1 MNIPRLRLLKQND
14 EKALV
19 IVAQNTP
26 VVEAIAQMYQ
36 IQSSCVLVRNQ
47 HKLVGII
54 TQTDVMRAI
63 AQQSKFAQMSVE
75 ELMSQPVM
83 TIKESELEDLT
94 HILQCFHQH
103 NISHLP
109 VVGSKGKV
117 LGVVTLE
124 QAKTAQLEQEIAQ
137 KEQLSHLLSQK
148 DAQYHASQAKLN
160 DVINNAIGT
169 AIVSFRVYPNYDWEY
184 EYYSIGCETIF
195 GYTSQELFSDKQLWL
210 SRVHPQDRETVIIPA
225 YADIFAGKPF
235 NLEYRFYHK
244 DGSLRWLGSTYTSRY
259 DSQADC
265 WIVIA
270 TNIDIS
276 ELKQAEA
283 ALRHSEERWQL
294 AIAGTDEAIWDW
306 DITTNHTY
314 RSDRWFEML
323 GYERHQLSSFNDEWR
338 IFLHPDDYNYV
349 IATKEA
355 YLKREIPLYY
365 AEYRLQC
372 RDGSYKWFRSRA
384 KAVWDEQGNPIRL
397 VGSLADIT
405 ERKEAETALLR
416 SEAQYRLLFENNPN
430 PMWIFDPETLRFL
443 AVNQA
448 AIHKYGYSEAEFLSM
463 TLCDIRPHEEIPVLL
478 SSMPDINISTSIFTC
493 ETKHRTRDGTE
504 IDIEI
509 NSHLITW
516 LGKPA
521 KFVLAKDITE
531 QKAAQIELQQIEAQL
546 RESKHFIEQVIS
558 HSPQILYIFDPITG
572 SNVYLN
578 RQSEDIL
585 GYPPEEIQ
593 QRGAQFFLDVLHPD
607 DLPLLERNLNHWEN
621 VADGEVLTTECRMKH
636 KDGTWRWLR
645 SREVVF
651 ARDENNLPNK
661 VLGTTQDI
669 TDSKLAE
676 LEIIHSRDLLQAI
689 YNESADALFL
699 VSPQTL
705 LIIDCNQRAV
715 ELFAA
720 SSKAE
725 LIGTEGQTLQKQRFT
740 PDEINS
746 VIAELNCQGF
756 WSREVE
762 YITKQGD
769 SFWGNLAVKQIYVAG
784 EEIHLVR
791 VTDISQRKL
800 AEFALHERKAMLRSI
815 GDNLPNGAVYQVI
828 RELDGSDRFTY
839 LSAGIERLMDI
850 EAEDALK
857 DSSLL
862 YRQFTPEDSLRLEQA
877 VNESRLNLSVFN
889 IQLRVQTPR
898 GHLKWLHFRSTPRA
912 LPDNRVAWD
921 GLVVD
926 ITDIKL
932 TEEILR
938 QSEARL
944 AESQQVA
951 RLGNWD
957 YDLAPGKI
965 TWSKGLFELF
975 QRDPAWEAPNYE
987 EHLLLYH
994 PEDRPKLHQ
1003 AVECTISTGQSYK
1016 LVLRVFK
1023 ADGTMMY
1030 IEAIGNAQFNS
1041 QGKVIRLYGTAQDI
1055 TERQAALIEREQA
1068 EAALRESERR
1078 FRGIFNNTFQFTGLL
1093 TVEGILLEAN
1103 QTALTFAGIQ
1113 SQDVIN
1119 RPFWETY
1126 WWQTSPQTQE
1136 KLKQAITLAAQGEFI
1151 RYEVDVLGAN
1161 NQVATI
1167 DFSLRPLHDETG
1179 QVVLLIP
1186 EGRDISERQAVLRE
1200 RQRAEQELQEKEQ
1213 FLSSIYNGVSNPI
1226 FVIDVV
1232 DDDFRIIGLNPAYER
1247 ITGLLLHE
1255 IKGKTLQQIFPE
1267 TVAATVKKHYQ
1278 DCIQAGETI
1287 TYEEYFYVRQQDT
1300 WWITNLTPLKDE
1312 NSHVYRIIG
1321 SSINIT
1327 EQKRAQQMLEL
1338 QAVITRNMAEGLCLV
1353 RFNDGVIVYTNPKFD
1368 QIFGYDVG
1376 ELIGQHISII
1386 NYEDGNTIAT
1396 EVHEAIAAAVMQD
1409 GEATYEVYNIKKDGI
1424 PFWCR
1429 ATTSVVEHPEHGKVF
1444 VAVQQDITE
1453 QRQTEE
1459 KVKSSLKEKEVL
1471 LKEIHHRVKNN
1482 LGIVSSLLQMQSRR
1496 TQDHQASAILR
1507 DSQNRIAS
1515 IALVHEK
1522 LYRSDDLAN
1531 IDFAQYIPDLTTH
1544 LFDSYNV
1551 SSNCIRL
1558 NTQVED
1564 VSLDIETAIP
1574 CGLIINE
1581 LVSNA
1586 LKYAFSDNLGGEIQV
1601 KLYQEKDQTLTLIVQ
1616 DNGIGLPAEFDSKK
1630 AKTLGLTL
1638 VQGLVK
1644 QLRGQLEIQSQA
1656 GTEFKISFMPSR
1668 VYT

>member
-1 MNIPRLRLLKQND
+1 MNIPQLRLLKQND
-14 EKALV
+14 EEALV
-19 IVAQNTP
+19 MVAQNTP
-26 VVEAIAQMYQ
+26 VMEAIAQMYQ
-36 IQSSCVLVRNQ
+36 IQCSCILVVNQ
-47 HKLVGII
+47 HNLVGII

-63 AQQSKFAQMSVE
+63 AQQRQLAEISVG
-75 ELMSQPVM
+75 ELMSQPVI
-83 TIKESELEDLT
+83 TIKESELENLT
-94 HILQCFHQH
+94 HILERFGQN

-109 VVGSKGKV
+109 VVGSRGI

-124 QAKTAQLEQEIAQ
+124 QAKNAQLEQEKAQ

-184 EYYSIGCETIF
+184 EYHSIGCETIF
-195 GYTSQELFSDKQLWL
+195 GYTSQELFNDKQLWM
-210 SRVHPQDRETVIIPA
+210 SRVHPQDRETVIIPS

-259 DSQADC
+259 DAQADC
-265 WIVIA
+265 WVVIA

-283 ALRHSEERWQL
+283 ALRQSEQRWQL

-314 RSDRWFEML
+314 RSERWFEML

-338 IFLHPDDYNYV
+338 IRLHPDDYNHV

-355 YLKREIPLYY
+355 YLKQEIASYHV
-365 AEYRLQC
+365 EYRLQC
-372 RDGSYKWFRSRA
+372 RDGYYRWFRSRA

-405 ERKEAETALLR
+405 QRKEAETALVR

-463 TLCDIRPHEEIPVLL
+463 TLCDIRPHEEIPALF
-478 SSMPDINISTSIFTC
+478 SSMSDINSSTTIFTC
-493 ETKHRTRDGTE
+493 EAKHCLRDGTV

-521 KFVLAKDITE
+521 KFVLAKDITQ
-531 QKAAQIELQQIEAQL
+531 QKAAQCELQQIEAQL

-558 HSPQILYIFDPITG
+558 HSPQLLYIFDPITG

-607 DLPLLERNLNHWEN
+607 DLPLLQRNFNHWEN
-621 VADGEVLTTECRMKH
+621 AADGEVLTTECRMKH

-651 ARDENNLPNK
+651 ARNENNRPNK

-705 LIIDCNQRAV
+705 LIIDCNQHAV
-715 ELFAA
+715 EMFAA

-725 LIGTEGQTLQKQRFT
+725 LIGIEGQTLQKQRFT
-740 PDEINS
+740 SDEINS
-746 VIAELNCQGF
+746 IIEELNYQGF

-762 YITKQGD
+762 YITKRGD

-784 EEIHLVR
+784 EKINLVR

-800 AEFALHERKAMLRSI
+800 AEFALHERKTMLRSI
-815 GDNLPNGAVYQVI
+815 GDNLPNGAVYQVV

-839 LSAGIERLMDI
+839 LSAGIERLMEI
-850 EAEDALK
+850 RAEDALR

-862 YRQFTPEDSLRLEQA
+862 YRQFIPEDSLRLEQA
-877 VNESRLNLSVFN
+877 VNESRLNLSVFD
-889 IQLRVQTPR
+889 IQLRVQTPKGYLR
-898 GHLKWLHFRSTPRA
+898 WLHFRSTPRL

-938 QSEARL
+938 QSEALL
-944 AESQQVA
+944 AESQHVA

-957 YDLAPGKI
+957 YDLATGKI

-975 QRDPAWEAPNYE
+975 QRDPALGTPNYE
-987 EHLLLYH
+987 ENLLLHH
-994 PEDRPKLHQ
+994 PEDRAKLHQ
-1003 AVECTISTGQSYK
+1003 AVELTISTGQSYK
-1016 LVLRVFK
+1016 LVLRAFK
-1023 ADGTMMY
+1023 ADGTIIY
-1030 IEAIGNAQFNS
+1030 IEAIGNAQLNC

-1055 TERQAALIEREQA
+1055 TERQSALIEREQA
-1068 EAALRESERR
+1068 QSALQESERR

-1119 RPFWETY
+1119 RPFWETH
-1126 WWQTSPQTQE
+1126 WWQISPQTQE

-1161 NQVATI
+1161 NQIATI

-1186 EGRDISERQAVLRE
+1186 EGRDISERQ
-1200 RQRAEQELQEKEQ
+1200 RAEQELQEKEQ
-1213 FLSSIYNGVSNPI
+1213 FLRSIYDGVANSI
-1226 FVIDVV
+1226 FVVDVV
-1232 DDDFRIIGLNPAYER
+1232 DSNFHYMGLNPAHEK
-1247 ITGLLLHE
+1247 ITGLLSHQLQ
-1255 IKGKTLQQIFPE
+1255 GKTPE
-1267 TVAATVKKHYQ
+1267 QVLPPILAATVRQNYQ
-1278 DCIQAGETI
+1278 ACIDVGKTI
-1287 TYEEYFYVRQQDT
+1287 TYEECLTFQDQDT
-1300 WWITNLTPLKDE
+1300 WWITNLTPIRDE
-1312 NSHVYRIIG
+1312 NSRIYRIIG

-1338 QAVITRNMAEGLCLV
+1338 QAVITRNMAEGLSLI

-1368 QIFGYDVG
+1368 KIFGYDAG

-1386 NYEDGNTIAT
+1386 NYEDENTNAT
-1396 EVHEAIAAAVMQD
+1396 EVYEAIAAAVKQY
-1409 GEATYEVYNIKKDGI
+1409 GEATYEVQNIKKDGT

-1429 ATTSVVEHPEHGKVF
+1429 ATTSVFKHPEYGTVL

-1459 KVKSSLKEKEVL
+1459 QIKASLKEKEVL

-1531 IDFAQYIPDLTTH
+1531 IDFAQYIPDLTIH

-1558 NTQVED
+1558 NIQVDD

-1586 LKYAFSDNLGGEIQV
+1586 LKYAFSDNRGGEIQV
-1601 KLYQEKDQTLTLIVQ
+1601 KLYQENDQTLTLIVE

-1656 GTEFKISFMPSR
+1656 GTKFKISFTPSR
-1668 VYT
+1668 V